1 MSDEKKTRNRDRF
14 ALVKLDGTG
23 ITEQGDEKSHNWF
36 NGLALNEAKY
46 SDIVLTPQEAN
57 RLRAAHRL
65 MKTGAAASAPLVCHG
80 PKICPV
86 ARTCPYVLL
95 QEEIDESGEV
105 RNVVPIGRP
114 CPVEQDILYD
124 TVRRYSAQ
132 FGVTDAEEDYTD
144 QRILLELAET
154 EVLEGRMN
162 RLLAVKYQDLTEHKI
177 VAVVADEYGDLQEK
191 KIKDISDALK
201 VKEKLWK
208 RRERLHK
215 SLVATREAQYK
226 REASIGSSLTGDAS
240 NVHADLLEKLSKL
253 KAPED

>member
-1 MSDEKKTRNRDRF
+1 MSDDKKDREKF

-23 ITEQGDEKSHNWF
+23 ITEQGNHKEHNWF
-36 NGLALNEAKY
+36 KGLSLNEAKY

-86 ARTCPYVLL
+86 ARTCPYVHL
-95 QEEIDESGEV
+95 QEEIDASGEE

-114 CPVEQDILYD
+114 CPVEQDVLYD
-124 TVRRYSAQ
+124 TVRRYAAQ

-162 RLLAVKYQDLTEHKI
+162 RLLAVKYQDLTEQKI
-177 VAVVADEYGDLQEK
+177 VAIMEDDYGDLQEK
-191 KIKDISDALK
+191 KVKDISDALK
-201 VKEKLWK
+201 VKEKLWR
-208 RRERLHK
+208 RREKLQK
-215 SLVATREAQYK
+215 ALVATREAQYK
-226 REASIGSSLTGDAS
+226 RDSSLGAGTTSDLS
-240 NVHADLLEKLSKL
+240 NVHADLLEKLAKL
-253 KAPED
+253 KAPEE